1 MKKLYITKLT
11 YQHHIANFVMLA
23 LTIKF
28 SLFIQAIFRYTHASD
43 RIRYSASI
51 TSADVMRCI

>member
-28 SLFIQAIFRYTHASD
+28 SLFIQAIFRYTQVIAFD
-43 RIRYSASI
+43 IQLQ
-51 TSADVMRCI
+51 